1 MKNILARGGVEF
13 LAVFLG
19 IALSL
24 WVDEYRENK
33 NAEEL
38 NFQILNRIYDN
49 LEIDSLDAI
58 WNYKAHKIK
67 PAAAKRVISWCKEG
81 QPQSDSIN
89 LFISRLAIA
98 TIFTNNDEEYNA
110 LKASGN
116 MGLIK
121 NDQLIKA
128 LYNYYSEVEY
138 VKYIDET
145 IDKQVIE
152 QFIPFMSNYSNFYG
166 YSKIY
171 DVFDNSFNSF
181 SITKNPP
188 EEKLR
193 FYASMFAS
201 QSSSRA
207 FVYKRLQGKIIEL
220 RNLIRQELRSN
231 I

>member
-24 WVDEYRENK
+24 WVDKYRENK

-38 NFQILNRIYDN
+38 NFQILSRIYDN

-121 NDQLIKA
+121 NDQLIKRGRYVEFNL
-128 LYNYYSEVEY
+128 LYDKGTKFGLNTNGKVEA
-138 VKYIDET
+138 IL
-145 IDKQVIE
+145 
-152 QFIPFMSNYSNFYG
+152 MSL
-166 YSKIY
+166 
-171 DVFDNSFNSF
+171 
-181 SITKNPP
+181 PP
-188 EEKLR
+188 TAKW
-193 FYASMFAS
+193 
-201 QSSSRA
+201 
-207 FVYKRLQGKIIEL
+207 K
-220 RNLIRQELRSN
+220 
-231 I
+231 